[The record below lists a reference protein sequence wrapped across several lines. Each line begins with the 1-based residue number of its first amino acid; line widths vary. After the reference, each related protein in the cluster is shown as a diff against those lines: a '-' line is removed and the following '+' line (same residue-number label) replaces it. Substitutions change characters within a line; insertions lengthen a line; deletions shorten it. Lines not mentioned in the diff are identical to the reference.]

1 MRYSGRKCFTKYVRK
16 RPEFWARTCH
26 RTPPRKS
33 AARREPSLSQDDL
46 SATSTH
52 GSAGVRVRAWTP
64 TRQVHVRNAS
74 TPPQLWEP
82 SKGPDVGSMRYY
94 PREADSPGDQHVGAG
109 VGRKQ
114 TIYNA
119 RQGAQG
125 DADCRDQGVSDS
137 CHLFISD
144 VTTEPPARHRAP
156 SSQCGEGNSR
166 RVDCGSQVT
175 RNFHVDCNIR
185 SQRVPPGAGSL
196 L

>member
-1 MRYSGRKCFTKYVRK
+1 MFYKICEEK
-16 RPEFWARTCH
+16 
-26 RTPPRKS
+26 
-33 AARREPSLSQDDL
+33 
-46 SATSTH
+46 
-52 GSAGVRVRAWTP
+52 AGVLGENMPSHPSPEVGRPSRAFSLPGRPVCHLHARQRGGEGQSWTP

-94 PREADSPGDQHVGAG
+94 PREADSPGDQRMGAG

-144 VTTEPPARHRAP
+144 VTTEPPACHRAP